1 MHDELRSGVTKR
13 IVNKVI
19 YIVKKCM
26 GASIRSRRGEECQ
39 KNIWFLKILVSEKE
53 RKKKICITYELSRK
67 KITLVGKES
76 PTFVIG
82 WRICA
87 LAHMM
92 YKVQSYKL

>member
-53 RKKKICITYELSRK
+53 RQKKICITYELSRK
-67 KITLVGKES
+67 KKN
-76 PTFVIG
+76 IG
-82 WRICA
+82 GQRISNICNWVENLCA
-87 LAHMM
+87 CTHD
-92 YKVQSYKL
+92 VQSSII